1 MRSPNPKTGYR
12 ARGVALALVAAVLW
26 GVSGTCAQFLFQYR
40 GVSAEWLVTVRL
52 LGAGVVLLACSR
64 DFWTIW
70 RRDGW
75 SLLAFSLCGVA
86 AVQYTYFAAIRASNA
101 ATATVL
107 QYTGPALIVLW
118 YALRHRVWPR
128 PVDYAALAFATLGT
142 FLLVTHGSFHSLSI
156 SGWALFWGLASAVTM
171 VFYTVQPVRMLHTYP
186 SSLIIGWAMV
196 VGGVC
201 FCCIAPPWKVP
212 GHWDGAGV
220 GCLAA
225 IVLLGTLIAFYS
237 YLTAVR
243 RIGATTASLLSCAEP
258 VVAATLTVAWL
269 HVPFGWM
276 DWLGTGCVLGTILLL
291 TLRPSRS

>member
-1 MRSPNPKTGYR
+1 M
-12 ARGVALALVAAVLW
+12 RGVTLALLAAVLW
-26 GVSGTCAQFLFQYR
+26 GVSGTCAQFLFQHR
-40 GVSAEWLVTVRL
+40 GVTAEWLVTVRL
-52 LGAGVVLLACSR
+52 LGTGVILLACSR
-64 DFWTIW
+64 NRWSIW
-70 RRDGW
+70 RRDAP
-75 SLLAFSLCGVA
+75 SLIVFSLFGVA

-107 QYTGPALIVLW
+107 QYTGPVLIVLW

-128 PVDYAALAFATLGT
+128 PLQYVALLTATGGT

-171 VFYTVQPVRMLHTYP
+171 VFYTVQPVRLLHTYP
-186 SSLIIGWAMV
+186 SSLIIGWAML

-201 FCCIAPPWKVP
+201 FSFIAPPWKVP
-212 GHWDGAGV
+212 GTWDGFSV
-220 GCLAA
+220 GCLLA
-225 IVLLGTLIAFYS
+225 IVLLGTLVAFYS

-243 RIGATTASLLSCAEP
+243 LNGATMTSLLTCAEP

-291 TLRPSRS
+291 SAGHIRTGEK